1 MAAPSKP
8 SPVIASWEGGS
19 VSAEDAAASGWD
31 AASACRPGN
40 LQAYYPSQY
49 RSAAPPQNACGAGSN
64 NAANGGPI
72 QLFYDNCLGPNA
84 SYSRCDAFKADK
96 SNAACANCILTPETA
111 PQYGVLITHGGF
123 VSANV
128 AGCLELTQPAGL
140 ACAKSTQALADCEL
154 AACEA
159 NCPVV
164 DANGFAAYS
173 ACASEVDQMG
183 CRAYVASATCDQAF
197 AGADGGLG
205 PCRAQS
211 FSEFYAAVAAVF
223 CAAAPPAS
231 EVDAGAPSEAGAD
244 RSATVDAPG
253 N

>member
-1 MAAPSKP
+1 MAATPKP
-8 SPVIASWEGGS
+8 LLLLPAWDGGS
-19 VSAEDAAASGWD
+19 ASAEDAASSAWD

-49 RSAAPPQNACGAGSN
+49 RSAALPENSCRAG
-64 NAANGGPI
+64 ANGDPI

-84 SYSRCDAFKADK
+84 SYTRCEGFKADK
-96 SNAACANCILTPETA
+96 ANAACANCILTPETA
-111 PQYGVLITHGGF
+111 PEYGVLVAHGGF
-123 VSANV
+123 VTANV

-140 ACAKSTQALADCEL
+140 SCAKSIQALADCEL

-173 ACASEVDQMG
+173 ACASEVDQTG
-183 CRAYVASATCDQAF
+183 CRAYVTAATCEQPI
-197 AGADGGLG
+197 AGADGGMG

-211 FSEFYAAVAAVF
+211 FSEFYGAVAALF
-223 CAAAPPAS
+223 CAAAPPS
-231 EVDAGAPSEAGAD
+231 SDVDASAPLEAGAA
-244 RSATVDAPG
+244 RLVAGDAPTD
-253 N
+253 